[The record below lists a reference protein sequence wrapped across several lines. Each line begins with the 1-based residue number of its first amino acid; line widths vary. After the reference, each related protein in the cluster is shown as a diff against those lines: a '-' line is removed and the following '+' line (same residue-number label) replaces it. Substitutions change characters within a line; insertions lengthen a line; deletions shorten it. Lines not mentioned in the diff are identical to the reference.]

1 VSPTVASIRLHPG
14 TNDEEWIMADDKDAG
29 QEPTGEDSDDHC
41 GDRADVSPMQDPHPQ
56 DDDGLASGAYR
67 RLVTWIREFE
77 DQLDDDMEVGVR
89 LVTFGRAQSFHL
101 CDLSYWNP
109 HFIRFIGSD
118 PAGNPVQLIQ
128 HINQISV
135 LLMKAPKQ
143 NDEPRRIGFQLASA
157 LPPA

>member
-1 VSPTVASIRLHPG
+1 MSKA
-14 TNDEEWIMADDKDAG
+14 
-29 QEPTGEDSDDHC
+29 EPVRKEPSGDDSDDHC
-41 GDRADVSPMQDPHPQ
+41 ADQADVSPLQDPHPQ
-56 DDDGLASGAYR
+56 PDDGLASGAYR

-77 DQLDDDMEVGVR
+77 DQLDDDTEVGVR
-89 LVTFGRAQSFHL
+89 LVSFGEAQSFHL

-118 PAGNPVQLIQ
+118 PGGNPVQLIQ

-143 NDEPRRIGFQLASA
+143 NEAPRRIGFELASA
-157 LPPA
+157 LPS